1 MLVRKAEKVRALG
14 CSALLL
20 VFTMPAYAG
29 DPSGA
34 VTAISQASPESQAKI
49 INIIL
54 ADVACQSTAPAVDTG
69 ELSLRQRLTNKTTA
83 ALQQLCDDMGLQ
95 PPAVTEPV
103 SSDIGAETAKI
114 EE

>member
-1 MLVRKAEKVRALG
+1 MLVRKAAKMRALG

-54 ADVACQSTAPAVDTG
+54 ADVACQSAAPPADTA
-69 ELSLRQRLTNKTTA
+69 ELSLGQRLANKTTA
-83 ALQQLCDDMGLQ
+83 ALQKLCDDMGLQ
-95 PPAVTEPV
+95 PLVVAEPAPEAAR
-103 SSDIGAETAKI
+103 AEAARTDD
-114 EE
+114 